1 MAGTGDAP
9 PIAVERGR
17 VTPWYVGDRGVCAGL
32 TLVASVLLALGSR
45 ARPARALRA
54 AWIAVIV
61 AGVANGLALN
71 LQPANL
77 INGNLSQYYLGAKY
91 PVPYADT
98 YRLVQAAADQPQIGI
113 RDLDR
118 PGQILRSSPGEQ
130 RAYYL
135 DLLRAERVPFD
146 PLLPLDSLA
155 RRARESGAITADSRR
170 LLHERLPADR
180 IADFRRDVRV
190 AVSGAILQPLT
201 IDFGYNGSPFYGLIR
216 QSDPTIHAPYGPPAA
231 WANALWQLLGVALFA
246 WIAGSALGF
255 TLDERLAAAALIV
268 ASWDFT
274 GFAMPGL
281 MFTEL
286 WVPIAIAAWAMRH
299 RRAAVAGVAIAFAGL
314 LKLFPFLL
322 VLPAVVAFGR
332 SFRSAARDAITPAT
346 RRWAVALVAAGAIAT
361 PLLGL
366 SSALTGRSWADF
378 LHKIVAEFEA
388 APNLV
393 NSANPIAALMTLGVS
408 YRSPFMRVVPLVA
421 TVLLVAMFLRSDD
434 AKFHAALPRRT
445 LVLMVAAGWLVKSW
459 LNYYVVAPLLLLPLY
474 ARERRAAAAAMAA
487 AMAAAYLLPEFDD
500 PLILAH
506 PWVHFLKLVPYLL
519 LPAWMVAV
527 ELGGLRW
534 SRVERRVGAG
544 VAVVLALAAGAEVWR
559 LNKVRWLADEASA
572 AFRAGRAEEALE
584 GYREL
589 LRLSPGDASA
599 RRREAIA
606 LATLG
611 RMDEALVS
619 FGRSVALSPR
629 DAAARDDYGRGLLM
643 AGRLDEAA
651 TQLEAARALTPDDP
665 QVLFMLARV
674 RSSQGRRSE
683 AVGLL
688 SRARELEPGEPRIA
702 EALQL
707 AAGP

>member
-1 MAGTGDAP
+1 MAAGVG
-9 PIAVERGR
+9 
-17 VTPWYVGDRGVCAGL
+17 VTLWYVGDRGVCAGL
-32 TLVASVLLALGSR
+32 TLIASALLALGSR

-54 AWIAVIV
+54 AWIALIV
-61 AGVANGLALN
+61 VGVANGLALN

-77 INGNLSQYYLGAKY
+77 INTNLSHYYLGAKY
-91 PVPYADT
+91 PAPYADT
-98 YRLVQAAADQPQIGI
+98 YRLVQAARDQPQIGM

-118 PGQILRSSPGEQ
+118 PALILRASPAEQ

-155 RRARESGAITADSRR
+155 RRARESGAIAAEARR
-170 LLHERLPADR
+170 LLDGGLPAGR

-190 AVSGAILQPLT
+190 AVTGAVLQPLT

-216 QSDPTIHAPYGPPAA
+216 QADPTLHAPYGPLTA
-231 WANALWQLLGVALFA
+231 WANALWQLLGVALLA
-246 WIAGSALGF
+246 WIAGSALGL

-268 ASWDFT
+268 GSWDFA

-281 MFTEL
+281 IFTEL

-322 VLPAVVAFGR
+322 MLPAVVAFVR
-332 SFRSAARDAITPAT
+332 SLRPSARGAITPAT
-346 RRWAVALVAAGAIAT
+346 RRWALALLATCAIAT

-366 SSALTGRSWADF
+366 ASAWSGRSWPDF
-378 LHKIVAEFEA
+378 MRKIVVEFA
-388 APNLV
+388 TAPNPV
-393 NSANPIAALMTLGVS
+393 NSANPIAALMTLGIPNA
-408 YRSPFMRVVPLVA
+408 SPLMRVVPLVA
-421 TVLLVAMFLRSDD
+421 AILLVAVFLRSDD
-434 AKFHAALPRRT
+434 AQFHAALPRRT

-459 LNYYVVAPLLLLPLY
+459 LNYYVVVPLLLLPAY
-474 ARERRAAAAAMAA
+474 ARERRPAAAAMAA
-487 AMAAAYLLPEFDD
+487 AMAVAYLLPEFDD

-506 PWVHFLKLVPYLL
+506 PWLHLLKLAPYVL

-534 SRVERRVGAG
+534 SRVERRVGA
-544 VAVVLALAAGAEVWR
+544 VAAIVLVLAAGAEVWR
-559 LNKVRWLADEASA
+559 QNKIHGLTEEVGA
-572 AFRAGRAEEALE
+572 ALGAGRAEEAVTLY
-584 GYREL
+584 GDL
-589 LRLSPGDASA
+589 LRLSPGDGLVL
-599 RRREAIA
+599 RKEAIA

-611 RMDEALVS
+611 RMDEALAS
-619 FGRSVALSPR
+619 FGRAVALAPR
-629 DAAARDDYGRGLLM
+629 DAAAHDDYGRALLM
-643 AGRLDEAA
+643 VGRLDEAA
-651 TQLEAARALTPDDP
+651 GQLEAARSLTPDDP
-665 QVLFMLARV
+665 QVLFVLARA
-674 RSSQGRRSE
+674 RFSQGRRSE

-688 SRARELEPGEPRIA
+688 SRARELEPEEPQIA
-702 EALQL
+702 EALRM

>member
-1 MAGTGDAP
+1 MTL
-9 PIAVERGR
+9 
-17 VTPWYVGDRGVCAGL
+17 WYVGDRGVCAGL

-77 INGNLSQYYLGAKY
+77 INANLSQYYLGAKY
-91 PVPYADT
+91 PMPYADT
-98 YRLVQAAADQPQIGI
+98 YRLVQAAGDQPQIGI

-118 PGQILRSSPGEQ
+118 PALILRSSPTEQ

-155 RRARESGAITADSRR
+155 RRARESGAIAAEARR
-170 LLHERLPADR
+170 LLEERVPADR
-180 IADFRRDVRV
+180 IADFRHDVRV
-190 AVSGAILQPLT
+190 AVAGAVRQPLT

-216 QSDPTIHAPYGPPAA
+216 QADPTLHVSYGPVAA
-231 WANALWQLLGVALFA
+231 WANALWQLLGVGLLA
-246 WIAGSALGF
+246 WIAGSALGL

-268 ASWDFT
+268 ASWDFA

-322 VLPAVVAFGR
+322 LLPAMVAFAR
-332 SFRSAARDAITPAT
+332 SFRSSARGAIAPAT
-346 RRWAVALVAAGAIAT
+346 RRWALALVATCAIAAA
-361 PLLGL
+361 LLGL
-366 SSALTGRSWADF
+366 SSTLTGRSWPDF
-378 LHKIVAEFEA
+378 VRKIVVEFEA
-388 APNLV
+388 APNLI
-393 NSANPIAALMTLGVS
+393 NSANPIAALVTLGIPHG
-408 YRSPFMRVVPLVA
+408 SPFMRVVPLVA
-421 TVLLVAMFLRSDD
+421 IVLLIAMFLRSDD
-434 AKFHAALPRRT
+434 ARFHAALPRRT
-445 LVLMVAAGWLVKSW
+445 LVLLAVSGWLVKSW
-459 LNYYVVAPLLLLPLY
+459 LNYYVVVPLLLLPMY
-474 ARERRAAAAAMAA
+474 ARERRPAAAAMAA
-487 AMAAAYLLPEFDD
+487 AMAVAYFLPEFDD

-506 PWVHFLKLVPYLL
+506 PWLHFLKLVPYLL
-519 LPAWMVAV
+519 LPVWMVAI

-534 SRVERRVGAG
+534 SRVERRVGAV
-544 VAVVLALAAGAEVWR
+544 VAVVLALTTAEEIWR
-559 LNKVRWLADEASA
+559 LSTVYRLAEEGGV
-572 AFRAGRAEEALE
+572 AFRAGRAEEALA
-584 GYREL
+584 RFRTL
-589 LRLSPGDASA
+589 LRLSPGNAFA
-599 RRREAIA
+599 RRQEAIA

-611 RMDEALVS
+611 RMDEALAS
-619 FGRSVALSPR
+619 FGRAVALTPR
-629 DAAARDDYGRGLLM
+629 DAAAHDDYGRGLLM
-643 AGRLDEAA
+643 AGRPDEAA
-651 TQLEAARALTPDDP
+651 AQLEAARALTPEDV

-674 RSSQGRRSE
+674 RLSQGRRSE

-688 SRARELEPGEPRIA
+688 SRARELEPGEPQIA
-702 EALQL
+702 EALRL